1 MVGAY
6 GEVVVENEEVKVLW
20 DINFQ
25 SDIVIEARK
34 SDIIVID
41 KKERKGIII
50 DIALPADVRVKGKSG
65 TKPGL

>member
-1 MVGAY
+1 M
-6 GEVVVENEEVKVLW
+6 
-20 DINFQ
+20 
-25 SDIVIEARK
+25 IEARK
-34 SDIIVID
+34 PDIIVID